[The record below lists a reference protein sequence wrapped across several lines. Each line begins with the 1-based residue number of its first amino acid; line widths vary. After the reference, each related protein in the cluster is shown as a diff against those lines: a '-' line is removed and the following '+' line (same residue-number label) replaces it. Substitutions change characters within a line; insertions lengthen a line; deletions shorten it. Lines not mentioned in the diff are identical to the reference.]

1 MIKKNKMKN
10 PYKIKIFLAV
20 SQDTWQDIV
29 MAGILIFFFVIFVKL
44 QLRNFV
50 SGKYIIVSKSLKGV
64 NQQ

>member
-1 MIKKNKMKN
+1 MIKKNKKIN
-10 PYKIKIFLAV
+10 PYKIK
-20 SQDTWQDIV
+20 IV